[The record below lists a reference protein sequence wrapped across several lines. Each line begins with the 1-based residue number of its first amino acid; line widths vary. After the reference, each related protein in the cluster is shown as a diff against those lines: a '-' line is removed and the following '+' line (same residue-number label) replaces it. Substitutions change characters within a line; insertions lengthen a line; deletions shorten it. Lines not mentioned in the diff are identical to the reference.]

1 MEHFLHSLKAG
12 SAAVLKETHSLVR
25 DGTDRKQVNNKTN
38 KTNKQTNK
46 HKINKEINVSH
57 YAIRYKRPKI

>member
-12 SAAVLKETHSLVR
+12 SAGVLKETHSLVR

-38 KTNKQTNK
+38 KTNKQTNTK
-46 HKINKEINVSH
+46 LIKK
-57 YAIRYKRPKI
+57 

>member
-1 MEHFLHSLKAG
+1 MEHFLHSLKVGSAG
-12 SAAVLKETHSLVR
+12 SLKEIHSLLR

-38 KTNKQTNK
+38 KTNK

-57 YAIRYKRPKI
+57 YPIRYKKT